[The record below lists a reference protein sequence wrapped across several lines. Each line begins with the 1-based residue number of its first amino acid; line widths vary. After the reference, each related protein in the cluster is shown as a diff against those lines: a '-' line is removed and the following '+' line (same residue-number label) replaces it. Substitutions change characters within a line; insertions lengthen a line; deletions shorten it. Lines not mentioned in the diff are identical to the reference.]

1 MKINIIPVRSA
12 NQQEHT
18 TIKVNIMKPIKI
30 EKNNKGEAKGKPADF
45 ELAKSKAHIIV
56 EIIEYMANSVV
67 IKTIIKKSTGN
78 ISVMSFDSGEGL
90 TEKTS
95 PFDTFAQIIE
105 GKAEIVIDKI
115 SSLLESGQGIVI
127 PAHIPN
133 FIKPNGRFKMIL
145 TVIKT
150 GYE

>member
-1 MKINIIPVRSA
+1 VQFIKPTTMDS
-12 NQQEHT
+12 EH
-18 TIKVNIMKPIKI
+18 
-30 EKNNKGEAKGKPADF
+30 KNGNSENT
-45 ELAKSKAHIIV
+45 ELEKSKSHIIV

-67 IKTIIKKSTGN
+67 IKTIFKKSTGN
-78 ISVMSFDSGEGL
+78 ISIMSFDSGEGL

-105 GKAEIVIDKI
+105 GRAEIVIDKI
-115 SSLLESGQGIVI
+115 SNLLESGQGIII
-127 PAHIPN
+127 PAHSPN

-145 TVIKT
+145 TIIKS

>member
-1 MKINIIPVRSA
+1 MEIIERKAEPV
-12 NQQEHT
+12 
-18 TIKVNIMKPIKI
+18 
-30 EKNNKGEAKGKPADF
+30 
-45 ELAKSKAHIIV
+45 ELEKSKSHIIV
-56 EIIEYMANSVV
+56 EIIEYVPNAVV

-115 SSLLESGQGIVI
+115 SSLLGSGQGIII
-127 PAHIPN
+127 PAHAPN
-133 FIKPNGRFKMIL
+133 FIKPNGR
-145 TVIKT
+145 
-150 GYE
+150 